1 MSHIA
6 PPPSNTPRAAAG
18 QRGFGLV
25 ELMVALVLGL
35 IVIGAAISVL
45 GVNRQTFRVTE
56 SLSRMQEHARISF
69 ELMAGDVREA
79 AGNACGRN
87 LPVANTIQGGSAR
100 WWTDFGDG
108 IRGYTGAQPFPDA
121 AFGVGA
127 GDRIAG
133 TDAIELKSSNASEGV
148 TVVSHNPAS
157 AMLHLNTNN
166 HDLAA
171 GDILM
176 VCDYRQAAVFV
187 MTGPNA
193 TTSVIVHERS
203 VSGDPRNCT
212 KGLGVPVEC
221 STQGTPY
228 AYGPNS
234 MIARLSAVRW
244 YIGANGR
251 GGRSLYRQAGNQA
264 AQEVVEDIQD
274 MRLTY
279 VTENASTYQAASAV
293 TNWRTVTGVRIEVDV
308 VGSDPVGEDGQVLRR
323 RVEQFVNLRN
333 RVQ

>member
-1 MSHIA
+1 MRKL
-6 PPPSNTPRAAAG
+6 PSNLPAATVG

-25 ELMVALVLGL
+25 ELMVALVIGL

-56 SLSRMQEHARISF
+56 NLSRMQEHARISF
-69 ELMAGDVREA
+69 ELMARDVREA

-87 LPVANTIQGGSAR
+87 LPVANTILDGGTR

-108 IRGYTGAQPFPDA
+108 IRGYTGTQPFPDA
-121 AFGVGA
+121 GFGTGP

-133 TDAIELKSSNASEGV
+133 TDAIEMKSSNASEGV
-148 TVVSHNPAS
+148 TVVHHNPAAAS
-157 AMLHLNTNN
+157 FLLNTAQ

-176 VCDYRQAAVFV
+176 VCDYRQAALFV
-187 MTGPNA
+187 MTGPAA
-193 TTSVIVHERS
+193 TNNVVVHAATAT
-203 VSGDPRNCT
+203 GDPRNCT
-212 KGLGVPVEC
+212 KGLGVPVQC
-221 STQGTPY
+221 TANGTPY
-228 AYGPNS
+228 EYGPNS

-251 GGRSLYRQAGNQA
+251 GGRSLYRQFANQA
-264 AQEVVEDIQD
+264 AHEIVEDIQA

-279 VTENASTYQAASAV
+279 VSENGSAYQAANTVA
-293 TNWRTVTGVRIEVDV
+293 NWRTVTGVRIEVDV
-308 VGSDPVGEDGQVLRR
+308 VGSDPVGEGGQVLRR

-333 RVQ
+333 RVP